1 MRNTRDDREVARA
14 PAAPL
19 REARLYPTYSYRDP
33 IATGRNKNNTD
44 WDVPL
49 HFALQT
55 SGLYEGFRA
64 WLVGYPG
71 ESTVVTTTNHEGGA
85 VEVEVSTPVK
95 PMRLPKNGR
104 LPHNFKRAYDNNYR
118 PVMEVLED
126 AVMDYDFLRTTY
138 NKAFDAACV
147 KYPEFV
153 KGITKNWKVSTF
165 CRKVREAKTEEN
177 KANGTKRITKKRK
190 RDDLVV

>member
-1 MRNTRDDREVARA
+1 MRTTWDDREVARA
-14 PAAPL
+14 PAPL
-19 REARLYPTYSYRDP
+19 FREARLYPTYSYRDP
-33 IATGRNKNNTD
+33 MATGRNKNNSD

-71 ESTVVTTTNHEGGA
+71 ESTVLTATNEQGA
-85 VEVEVSTPVK
+85 VEVDVSTPVK
-95 PMRLPKNGR
+95 LMRLLKNGR
-104 LPHNFKRAYDNNYR
+104 LSHNFKRAYDNNYR

-126 AVMDYDFLRTTY
+126 AVKSDITNRHVNDMSYDFLRTKY
-138 NKAFDAACV
+138 NKAFDAACL

-153 KGITKNWKVSTF
+153 KGIEKN
-165 CRKVREAKTEEN
+165 
-177 KANGTKRITKKRK
+177 
-190 RDDLVV
+190 